1 MCKFEL
7 PQAKGSLTFRI
18 VNVVYELPQ
27 RLSYDLRFYGI
38 RKTLGY
44 YEILINWAGTQ
55 ASV

>member
-44 YEILINWAGTQ
+44 SEILINWVGTQ